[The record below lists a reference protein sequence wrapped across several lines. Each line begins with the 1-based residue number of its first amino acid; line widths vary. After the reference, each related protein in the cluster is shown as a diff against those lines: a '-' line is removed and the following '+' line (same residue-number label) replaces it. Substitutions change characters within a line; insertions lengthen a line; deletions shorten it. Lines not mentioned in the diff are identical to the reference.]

1 MEELIQFVSNIGF
14 PIAISCY
21 ILIRHEA
28 KLDELKE
35 AILELSRAFE
45 KMEIDRR

>member
-1 MEELIQFVSNIGF
+1 MEELLSFVSNIGF

-21 ILIRHEA
+21 ILVRHET
-28 KLDELKE
+28 KLDELRD

-45 KMEIDRR
+45 KMNR